1 MLLSGF
7 KICLI
12 ICYICFS
19 YLCCYNILHSLTID
33 ENHIVLLSHNILTL
47 VSKCYYSF
55 VSLLYLFY
63 IICLYYFALY
73 TPSLPV

>member
-1 MLLSGF
+1 MLLQF
-7 KICLI
+7 
-12 ICYICFS
+12 
-19 YLCCYNILHSLTID
+19 LHSLTND
-33 ENHIVLLSHNILTL
+33 ANHIVLLSHNILTS

-73 TPSLPV
+73 TPLSPCSVCDQCCNIVIICVFV